1 MYIQTDRLI
10 ITQFTEAMAYSHH
23 ANSLDADNRE
33 FLPDEVCETAE
44 AAREKI
50 TWLTGF
56 YENADGP
63 LVYPVLLKD
72 GSHIGH
78 VQACPIQGGWEIG
91 FHIAAAHTR
100 KGYAAEAVRAF
111 LPVVMR
117 RLGIR
122 QIAGICRRDNPASR
136 RVLEKCGFVLESKT
150 RGTCRYQFTKDLP

>member
-1 MYIQTDRLI
+1 VYIETERLI
-10 ITQFTEAMAYSHH
+10 ITRFTRAMAHSHH

-33 FLPDEVCETAE
+33 FLSDEVCETVE
-44 AAREKI
+44 AAGNKI
-50 TWLTGF
+50 AWLAGF

-63 LVYPVLLKD
+63 LVYPVLLKN

-78 VQACPIQGGWEIG
+78 VQACPIQEGWEIG

-117 RLGIR
+117 RLAIR
-122 QIAGICRRDNPASR
+122 RIAGICRRDNPASR
-136 RVLEKCGFVLESKT
+136 RVLEKCGFVLASET
-150 RGTCRYQFTKDLP
+150 PGVCRYQFTENIS